1 MIHSKNIEPI
11 ADDPYVEDGI
21 KKSKNSIKIVDL
33 FAGIGGFH
41 YGVAAAAKKKRLA
54 VEPLLVAEINKDCRD
69 VYMANHNCAA
79 EVFQTDVKKIDLRT
93 RNQAYILT
101 AGFAFQPF

>member
-11 ADDPYVEDGI
+11 DDDPYVEDGI

-41 YGVAAAAKKKRLA
+41 YGIAAAAKKKRLA
-54 VEPLLVAEINKDCRD
+54 VEALLVA
-69 VYMANHNCAA
+69 
-79 EVFQTDVKKIDLRT
+79 
-93 RNQAYILT
+93 
-101 AGFAFQPF
+101 